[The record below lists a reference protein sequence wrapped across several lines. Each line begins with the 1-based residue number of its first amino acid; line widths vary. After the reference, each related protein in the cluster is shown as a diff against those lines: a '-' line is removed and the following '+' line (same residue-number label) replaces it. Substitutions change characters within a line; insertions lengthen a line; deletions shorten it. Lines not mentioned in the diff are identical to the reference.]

1 MSSSITKH
9 DAAVNLVGVD
19 RTSLEQLFVE
29 YGEKKFRA
37 QQVMQWLYQRG
48 ETDLLKM
55 TDLSKSLR
63 ETLQQQTHITV
74 PSVQSEQFSSD
85 GTVKWLLNVGEDK
98 DGKPNAIETVYIPES
113 NRGTLCISSQVGC
126 ALDCTFCAT
135 ARQGFNRNL
144 TAGEIIGQVWVA
156 DQRLRA
162 LNDGKSLLTNVVF
175 MGMGEPLLNFNNVVP
190 SVKLLL
196 DDFAYGMGKR
206 KVTVSTSGI
215 VPKIDELSTQLDV
228 SLAISLHAP
237 NDEVRNELVP
247 INRKYPIKELLAACR
262 RYLSNKNRKESITF
276 EYVMLD
282 GVNDSDAQARE
293 LVKLLKGISAKINL
307 IPFNSFEH
315 SGYQRS
321 SQERIDR
328 FSQILIRQ
336 GIVVITRRPRGED
349 IAAACGQLA
358 GQVADRASR
367 ANHYIRMYERSLLNR
382 RIETECVT

>member
-1 MSSSITKH
+1 M
-9 DAAVNLVGVD
+9 NLVGLD
-19 RTSLEQLFVE
+19 RTSLEQMFVE
-29 YGEKKFRA
+29 HGEKKFRA

-48 ETDLLKM
+48 ETDLSKM

-63 ETLQQQTHITV
+63 ETLQQNTHITL
-74 PSVQSEQFSSD
+74 PRIESEQFSTD
-85 GTVKWLLNVGEDK
+85 GTIKWLLNVGEDR
-98 DGKPNAIETVYIPES
+98 DGNSNAIETVYIPES

-144 TAGEIIGQVWVA
+144 TAEEIIGQVWVA

-162 LNDGKSLLTNVVF
+162 LYDGKSLLTNVVF
-175 MGMGEPLLNFNNVVP
+175 MGMGEPLLNFNNVLPVI
-190 SVKLLL
+190 KLLL
-196 DDFAYGMGKR
+196 DDYAYGMGKR

-215 VPKIDELSTQLDV
+215 VPKIDELSKLLDV

-247 INRKYPIKELLAACR
+247 INRKYPIEELLAACK
-262 RYLSNKNRKESITF
+262 RYLENKNRKESITF
-276 EYVMLD
+276 EYVMLH
-282 GVNDSDAQARE
+282 GVNDSEAQAKQ
-293 LVKLLKGISAKINL
+293 LVKLLKGIRAKINL
-307 IPFNSFEH
+307 IPFNSFEQ

-321 SQERIDR
+321 SQDRIDR
-328 FSQILIRQ
+328 FSQILISH
-336 GIVVITRRPRGED
+336 GIVVITRKPRGED

-367 ANHYIRMYERSLLNR
+367 ANHYVRMYERSLLSR
-382 RIETECVT
+382 RIETECV

>member
-1 MSSSITKH
+1 M
-9 DAAVNLVGVD
+9 NLVGLD
-19 RTSLEQLFVE
+19 RHSLEQFFVE
-29 YGEKKFRA
+29 HGEKSFRA

-48 ETDLLKM
+48 VTDIAQM

-63 ETLQQQTHITV
+63 VNLEQRTCITF
-74 PSVQSEQFSSD
+74 PSIASEHFSKD
-85 GTVKWLLNVGEDK
+85 GTIKWLLNVGEDR
-98 DGKPNAIETVYIPES
+98 DGNSNAIETVFIPEA

-144 TAGEIIGQVWVA
+144 TAAEIIGQVWVA

-162 LNDGKSLLTNVVF
+162 LYDGNALLTNVVF
-175 MGMGEPLLNFNNVVP
+175 MGMGEPLLNFNHVMP
-190 SVKLLL
+190 AIKLLL
-196 DDFAYGMGKR
+196 DDYAYGMGKR

-215 VPKIDELSTQLDV
+215 VPKIDELSKHLDV

-237 NDEVRNELVP
+237 NDAIRNELVP
-247 INRKYPIKELLAACR
+247 INRKYSITELLASCK

-276 EYVMLD
+276 EYVMLN
-282 GVNDSDAQARE
+282 GVNDSESQAYE
-293 LVKLLKGISAKINL
+293 LVQLLKGIRAKINL
-307 IPFNSFEH
+307 IPFNSFEQ

-321 SQERIDR
+321 SQARIDQ
-328 FSQILIRQ
+328 FSQVLMSH
-336 GIVVITRRPRGED
+336 GIVVITRKPRGED

-367 ANHYIRMYERSLLNR
+367 ANHYIRMYERSLLSR
-382 RIETECVT
+382 RIETECV

>member
-1 MSSSITKH
+1 M
-9 DAAVNLVGVD
+9 NLVGLD
-19 RTSLEQLFVE
+19 RTSLEQMFVE
-29 YGEKKFRA
+29 HGEKKFRA

-48 ETDLLKM
+48 ETDLSKM

-63 ETLQQQTHITV
+63 ETLQQNTHITL
-74 PSVQSEQFSSD
+74 PRIESEQFSTD
-85 GTVKWLLNVGEDK
+85 GTIKWLLNVGEDR
-98 DGKPNAIETVYIPES
+98 DGNSNAIETVYIPES

-144 TAGEIIGQVWVA
+144 TAEEIIGQVWVA

-162 LNDGKSLLTNVVF
+162 LYDGKSLLTNVVF
-175 MGMGEPLLNFNNVVP
+175 MGMGEPLLNFNNVLPVI
-190 SVKLLL
+190 KLLL
-196 DDFAYGMGKR
+196 DDYAYGMGKR

-215 VPKIDELSTQLDV
+215 VPKIDELSKLLDV

-247 INRKYPIKELLAACR
+247 INRKYPIEKLLAACK
-262 RYLSNKNRKESITF
+262 RYLENKNRKESITF
-276 EYVMLD
+276 EYVMLHC
-282 GVNDSDAQARE
+282 VNDNEAQAKQ
-293 LVKLLKGISAKINL
+293 LVKLLKGIRAKINL
-307 IPFNSFEH
+307 IPFNSFEQ

-321 SQERIDR
+321 SQDRIDR
-328 FSQILIRQ
+328 FSQILISH
-336 GIVVITRRPRGED
+336 GIVVITRKPRGED

-367 ANHYIRMYERSLLNR
+367 ANHYVRMYERSLLSR
-382 RIETECVT
+382 RIETECV